1 MVTNFCPHY
10 HVRTFE
16 LLARRADV
24 RFVFFSGGEEWYWG
38 QPRGPE
44 GGDFPHEYLRGFHL
58 SPWVRVTPS
67 LIRLVWRYD
76 GDVVLKCINGRF
88 ALPVTLIVAKLRRKP
103 FVLWTGM
110 WRHPRTLF
118 HALTYP
124 VTRLVYRW
132 SDAIVVYGDHV
143 KRYLTS
149 LGVSADK
156 IFVAPHA
163 VDNEAYSRHV
173 NEAERRDIRARY
185 GLGERRLVLFV
196 GRLAPVK
203 GLEILLEAYARLSLP
218 NVALVLVGDGEL
230 RPRLE
235 RLAGRLGISDRVTFA
250 GYISPA
256 DTVSFYATADVLVL
270 PSVSVRAG
278 RETWGLVVNEAMN
291 QGTPVVA
298 TTAVGAAA
306 GGLVQPG
313 RTGEVVPEGQ
323 PGPLAEALLR
333 ILSDGPYR
341 EHLRAGAREVIAG
354 WNNDRMIEGFLSA
367 ARYAAARNRRR

>member
-1 MVTNFCPHY
+1 
-10 HVRTFE
+10 
-16 LLARRADV
+16 
-24 RFVFFSGGEEWYWG
+24 
-38 QPRGPE
+38 
-44 GGDFPHEYLRGFHL
+44 
-58 SPWVRVTPS
+58 
-67 LIRLVWRYD
+67 
-76 GDVVLKCINGRF
+76 
-88 ALPVTLIVAKLRRKP
+88 
-103 FVLWTGM
+103 M

-173 NEAERRDIRARY
+173 NEGERRDIRARY

-354 WNNDRMIEGFLSA
+354 WNNDRMVEGFLSA
-367 ARYAAARNRRR
+367 ARYAAARKRRR

>member
-1 MVTNFCPHY
+1 
-10 HVRTFE
+10 
-16 LLARRADV
+16 
-24 RFVFFSGGEEWYWG
+24 VFFSAGDEWYWEKKHG
-38 QPRGPE
+38 RQN
-44 GGDFPHEYLRGFHL
+44 GDFSHEYLPGFRIT
-58 SPWVRVTPS
+58 PWVRVTPT
-67 LIRLVWRYD
+67 LVPIIWRYD
-76 GDVVLKCINGRF
+76 GDVILKCINGRF
-88 ALPVTLIVAKLRRKP
+88 ALPVTLLLAKLRRKRL
-103 FVLWTGM
+103 VLWTGM

-173 NEAERRDIRARY
+173 NEGERRDIRARY

-354 WNNDRMIEGFLSA
+354 WNNDRMVEGFLSA
-367 ARYAAARNRRR
+367 ARYAAARKRRR